1 MTDTENSSVDSTLV
15 INLRSRR
22 VPKAETDPAKRC
34 KVISGWPATAKKM
47 QSMAAERCPLEPDC
61 PKYADIDTH
70 RHDEVFERDRD
81 EAQIRAMEDEMYTRH
96 GEEIDA
102 ERTRQRET
110 DEMRMSRFSK
120 GARVTSTPDGETE
133 QRRPTA
139 SRPDP
144 EALAETLRKVA
155 FARSQANEEQER
167 TRSYLIGT
175 IKRAF
180 ADAASQLAGRQVELD
195 DGSTESD
202 AESTGSSESETR
214 SEPRRAVMPTRR
226 ARSASEQRTTGEDRV
241 PVPTDW
247 LLRTIAANGT
257 RAVSDAAV
265 QPKPFTGQADQDP
278 EGWFEF
284 FERYAEF
291 RQLEP
296 GVKKRFFCILLQG
309 GAGDWLSTLPNAAQM
324 SYGELTNAFKANYY
338 RSPELKWKEAGAL
351 WNQAQGPSERVEDFV
366 TRLRKAARRLN
377 FPAEVLHYA
386 VINGLRGPI
395 RLHVLQQ
402 GVKSIDDTVRA
413 AKVAEA
419 AATTAPDAIS
429 VLVLDAM
436 QASAQASEKQAAEM
450 KQLAASV
457 ASLTAGQAAPVERVN
472 TPTSAPA
479 QQPQPR
485 RALLPT
491 PQNQQRQAY
500 AQRAANRTGGGNG
513 PPNRDGQAQA
523 KCGRC
528 GWAHRAGNC
537 RADGQECRHCGKT
550 GHFARVCRSAK
561 PDRD

>member
-1 MTDTENSSVDSTLV
+1 
-15 INLRSRR
+15 
-22 VPKAETDPAKRC
+22 
-34 KVISGWPATAKKM
+34 
-47 QSMAAERCPLEPDC
+47 
-61 PKYADIDTH
+61 
-70 RHDEVFERDRD
+70 
-81 EAQIRAMEDEMYTRH
+81 
-96 GEEIDA
+96 
-102 ERTRQRET
+102 
-110 DEMRMSRFSK
+110 
-120 GARVTSTPDGETE
+120 
-133 QRRPTA
+133 
-139 SRPDP
+139 
-144 EALAETLRKVA
+144 
-155 FARSQANEEQER
+155 
-167 TRSYLIGT
+167 
-175 IKRAF
+175 
-180 ADAASQLAGRQVELD
+180 
-195 DGSTESD
+195 
-202 AESTGSSESETR
+202 
-214 SEPRRAVMPTRR
+214 
-226 ARSASEQRTTGEDRV
+226 
-241 PVPTDW
+241 VPTDW

-284 FERYAEF
+284 FERYADF

-309 GAGDWLSTLPNAAQM
+309 GAGDWLATLPNAAQM
-324 SYGELTNAFKANYY
+324 SYVELTNAFKANYY

-457 ASLTAGQAAPVERVN
+457 ATLTAGQAAPVERVN
-472 TPTSAPA
+472 TPTSAPV
-479 QQPQPR
+479 QQPPPR

-513 PPNRDGQAQA
+513 PPNRDGQVQA
-523 KCGRC
+523 RCGRC

-537 RADGQECRHCGKT
+537 RADGQECRHCGKV

>member
-1 MTDTENSSVDSTLV
+1 
-15 INLRSRR
+15 
-22 VPKAETDPAKRC
+22 
-34 KVISGWPATAKKM
+34 
-47 QSMAAERCPLEPDC
+47 MAAERRPLEADC
-61 PKYADIDTH
+61 PKYSDIDSD
-70 RHDEVFERDRD
+70 DEVFERDWD

-96 GEEIDA
+96 GDEIEA
-102 ERTRQRET
+102 EKTRQRET
-110 DEMRMSRFSK
+110 DETRMRRFAT
-120 GARVTSTPDGETE
+120 GARVTSTPDRETE
-133 QRRPTA
+133 QQRPTA
-139 SRPDP
+139 SAPDAA
-144 EALAETLRKVA
+144 ALAETLRKVA
-155 FARSQANEEQER
+155 FAQSQADEEQER

-180 ADAASQLAGRQVELD
+180 ADAASQLAGRQVELGA
-195 DGSTESD
+195 GSAESD
-202 AESTGSSESETR
+202 AESCEPSERETR
-214 SEPRRAVMPTRR
+214 RAPRRTYMPTRR
-226 ARSASEQRTTGEDRV
+226 ARSASGQRTTCEDRV

-257 RAVSDAAV
+257 RTVSDAAV
-265 QPKPFTGQADQDP
+265 QPKPFTGKADQDP

-284 FERYAEF
+284 FERYADF

-296 GVKKRFFCILLQG
+296 AVKKRFFCILLQE

-436 QASAQASEKQAAEM
+436 QASAKASEKQAAEM

-457 ASLTAGQAAPVERVN
+457 ATLTAGQAAPVERVN

-500 AQRAANRTGGGNG
+500 AQRAANRTGE
-513 PPNRDGQAQA
+513 AT
-523 KCGRC
+523 GRPTVIRK
-528 GWAHRAGNC
+528 HRRGADD
-537 RADGQECRHCGKT
+537 ADGLIGRVTAEPTGKSAGT
-550 GHFARVCRSAK
+550 AVRQGILPESAVVPSQTEIDGLAGRPRNIRATRS
-561 PDRD
+561 PGLE

>member
-1 MTDTENSSVDSTLV
+1 MNDAENSSVDSTVV

-22 VPKAETDPAKRC
+22 VLTAETDPAKRC
-34 KVISGWPATAKKM
+34 KIVSGWPAAPKKM
-47 QSMAAERCPLEPDC
+47 ERMAAERCPLEPDC

-70 RHDEVFERDRD
+70 RHGEGFEREWD
-81 EAQIRAMEDEMYTRH
+81 EAHLRAMEDEMYTRH
-96 GEEIDA
+96 GDEIEA
-102 ERTRQRET
+102 ERTRRRAADET
-110 DEMRMSRFSK
+110 RMSRFAT
-120 GARVTSTPDGETE
+120 GARVTSTPDRETE

-139 SRPDP
+139 SGPDP
-144 EALAETLRKVA
+144 AALAETLRKVA
-155 FARSQANEEQER
+155 FAQSQANEEQER

-195 DGSTESD
+195 DRSAESD
-202 AESTGSSESETR
+202 AESTDSSGPETR
-214 SEPRRAVMPTRR
+214 RTPRRTVMPTRR
-226 ARSASEQRTTGEDRV
+226 ARSASGQRTTAEDRV

-284 FERYAEF
+284 FERYADF

-309 GAGDWLSTLPNAAQM
+309 GAGDWLATLPNATQM
-324 SYGELTNAFKANYY
+324 SYVELTNAFKANYY

-402 GVKSIDDTVRA
+402 SVKSIDDTVRA

-457 ASLTAGQAAPVERVN
+457 ATLTAGQAAPVERVN
-472 TPTSAPA
+472 TPTSAPV
-479 QQPQPR
+479 QQPPPR

-491 PQNQQRQAY
+491 SQNQQRQAY

-513 PPNRDGQAQA
+513 PPNRDGQVQA
-523 KCGRC
+523 RCGRC

-537 RADGQECRHCGKT
+537 RADGQECRHCGKV